1 MKCCLQLANVSFKF
15 TWRWVDSTK
24 ICFRNGKYVHVRTPL
39 AQSDDVKLRTEPQK
53 QPQVGDVKREWN
65 NFSCFVKNNFLSG
78 EKEQNMRKMATL
90 ERVGSTV
97 SMLLKTVKYETKYF
111 ISRK

>member
-1 MKCCLQLANVSFKF
+1 MLPSTCKCVIQIHVKMGWFN
-15 TWRWVDSTK
+15 STK

-78 EKEQNMRKMATL
+78 EEEQNMRKMATL
-90 ERVGSTV
+90 ERVGST
-97 SMLLKTVKYETKYF
+97 MLLKTVKYETKYF